1 LGKWNYEGFKTVQ
14 QRFALATLIAAIL
27 FAVVPFVVPG
37 WVLFL
42 LTLALAKFMM
52 VLAVALFLRGG
63 LVSFGHA
70 LFYAIGAY
78 TAGFASKW
86 FDVRDAVLLVPL
98 GALFGAIVAALVGL
112 FMAKYRGV
120 FFAMLN
126 LAVSMVLYA
135 ILLKFYR
142 VTGGTDGIGVRTPIF
157 LGFVP
162 PRADLR
168 TIYYY
173 FTLVITGVATCAV
186 HRFLA
191 SPLGYFLKALA
202 DNEIRI
208 EYSGESVQR
217 VIYYTYVLSGALGG
231 LAGVLVAFT
240 VGHIVPEYA
249 FWIQSGEFVFI
260 ALLGG
265 YSSVPGPLIGAIA
278 FEFIRTYANKYAP
291 YAWQMTLGI
300 IMLLI
305 ILLQPGGLWAMY
317 EHLAARFGR
326 RAGGVEHA

>member
-1 LGKWNYEGFKTVQ
+1 VAQRLTLVALLGVAF
-14 QRFALATLIAAIL
+14 
-27 FAVVPFVVPG
+27 FAVAPFIVPG

-42 LTLALAKFMM
+42 LTLALAKFMV

-63 LVSFGHA
+63 LVTFGHA

-78 TAGFASKW
+78 TAGFGSKW
-86 FDVRDAVLLVPL
+86 FGVREAVLLVPVGALL
-98 GALFGAIVAALVGL
+98 GALVAALVGL
-112 FMAKYRGV
+112 FIARYRGV

-126 LAVSMVLYA
+126 LAVSMILYA
-135 ILLKFYR
+135 ILLKFYW
-142 VTGGTDGIGVRTPIF
+142 VTGGTDGLSVRTPTL

-162 PRADLR
+162 PRAALR
-168 TIYYY
+168 TLYYY
-173 FTLVITGVATCAV
+173 FTFVVAGMATYAV

-191 SPLGYFLKALA
+191 SPLGFFLKALA

-217 VIYYTYVLSGALGG
+217 VVYYTYVLSGALGG
-231 LAGVLVAFT
+231 IAGVLVAFT

-291 YAWQMTLGI
+291 YAWQMVLGLI
-300 IMLLI
+300 LLLI

-317 EHLAARFGR
+317 ERLVARLGR
-326 RAGGVEHA
+326 RAEGVEHA